1 MAENGDPH
9 DFLARFLRGDLSE
22 FFALEAGDT
31 ASALELPRDVD
42 RPALVSALRRLALR
56 LGAPAAVL
64 ANLDRLAHP
73 ASRVVVTGQQTV
85 VEFTAS
91 QSGTFTFFCTVTC
104 GGGHSTMRGTMT
116 VQP

>member
-1 MAENGDPH
+1 MTPTGGSPTGDQIMVKQGDQVRLILTATDNGQGSGHGFSMSP
-9 DFLARFLRGDLSE
+9 FVTSRTLR
-22 FFALEAGDT
+22 
-31 ASALELPRDVD
+31 P
-42 RPALVSALRRLALR
+42 
-56 LGAPAAVL
+56 
-64 ANLDRLAHP
+64 
-73 ASRVVVTGQQTV
+73 GQQTV